1 MGIFVGRA
9 DNNKSNTR
17 AIGTFHRTSGFTL
30 LELLFAVL
38 VAAIVIGIGS
48 PSFSEFRRNAQMT
61 RDANAFLTSVQQGRS
76 EAAKRQRPISLCAAA
91 DLSVPQ
97 PVCSGDPLTA
107 VPASGWL
114 LFEDVNGDCTR
125 TADDTE
131 PVLVRGEPSQ
141 RLAAAATSARTCIS
155 FAANG
160 FLRSDGGPR
169 VVYEVLF
176 CDPDHPQPAG
186 YRGFKLSPSGHAR
199 VTRDP
204 GEIAGSGLACPS
216 A

>member
-17 AIGTFHRTSGFTL
+17 APSSGFTL

-48 PSFSEFRRNAQMT
+48 PSFGEFRRNAQLT
-61 RDANAFLTSVQQGRS
+61 RQANEFLTSVQRGRS
-76 EAAKRQRPISLCAAA
+76 EAAKRQRPVSLCVSADPSAAE
-91 DLSVPQ
+91 
-97 PVCSGDPLTA
+97 PVCSGQPLTA
-107 VPASGWL
+107 VSASGWL
-114 LFEDVNGDCTR
+114 LFEDANGDCER
-125 TADDTE
+125 EADDSE
-131 PVLVRGEPSQ
+131 PVLLARAVSD
-141 RLAAAATSARTCIS
+141 RLALAASSARTCIS

-169 VVYEVLF
+169 VVYDMLF
-176 CDPDHPQPAG
+176 CDPVHPNPAG
-186 YRGFKLSPSGHAR
+186 YRGLRLSPSGHSR

-204 GEIAGSGLACPS
+204 AEIAGSGLSCPS